1 MAFTTWAG
9 YLAQLKNIL
18 ADASAAGF
26 LTLNQFGAVGP
37 DGVPATYRNL
47 DELRRWIAFVE
58 DKATAEA
65 ASTDGRGRRLFMGG
79 VQ

>member
-1 MAFTTWAG
+1 MAFTTWAA
-9 YLAQLKNIL
+9 YLAQLKDIL
-18 ADASAAGF
+18 ASASAAGF

-58 DKATAEA
+58 DKATQEEA
-65 ASTDGRGRRLFMGG
+65 TAGGKKRALFLGG